1 MAVRKPVVRIK
12 FSVAF
17 NVALSKLG
25 LAECGTAGRAQKRE
39 RTGRDGW
46 QLARG

>member
-1 MAVRKPVVRIK
+1 MRKPVIGSK

-17 NVALSKLG
+17 ELSKLG
-25 LAECGTAGRAQKRE
+25 LAECGTAERASKRE
-39 RTGRDGW
+39 RMGRDCW